1 MMCMSATL
9 AGILEVVLK
18 HGTVVGV
25 CHLDEFLGLLHI
37 ALVTEVSNTV
47 LSDDGIDE
55 VIGVVDMTGEG
66 YDAGDGAALGSRTA
80 GEDRE
85 VSRCGEVG

>member
-1 MMCMSATL
+1 MMGMTATL

-25 CHLDEFLGLLHI
+25 CHLDKLLGLLHI
-37 ALVTEVSNTV
+37 ALVTEVGNTI
-47 LSDDGIDE
+47 LSDDGINE
-55 VIGVVDMTGEG
+55 VVGVVDMAGEG
-66 YDAGDGAALGSRTA
+66 YDAGDSAALGSRTA